1 MRGRQIPRTI
11 KYLVRASERAGEKSN
26 TVYRPRSCPW
36 GKTKYRFEAVVARL
50 PALGMDPRR
59 SEGGGFSVS
68 QGAQVATGPSSG
80 FCVQSKETLIPTFHW
95 EPSP

>member
-1 MRGRQIPRTI
+1 MRGQ
-11 KYLVRASERAGEKSN
+11 ERNQTQSISHGPAPG
-26 TVYRPRSCPW
+26 R
-36 GKTKYRFEAVVARL
+36 KTEYRFEAVVARL
-50 PALGMDPRR
+50 PAPGVDPRR

-80 FCVQSKETLIPTFHW
+80 FCVQTKEPLLPTLHW